1 MPRPAD
7 LTETRMNPDVA
18 RAVLLMLLATLLLA
32 SMHALVRHLGQQLPP
47 FEIAF
52 FRNLFGLL
60 VIVPLILR
68 HGRTAFIS
76 RQPGLQLLRGLSSI
90 LAMLGWFYGLSLVPV
105 AEATALS
112 FTSAIFASLGA
123 VVLLGERM
131 RLRRWSAVAVGF
143 VGALVLLRPG
153 FTEVG
158 AGAVVILLGSVCWG
172 ASIVI
177 VKRLSRTDS
186 TISIVV
192 WMSIMLTLY
201 SLPPALYVWQWPDA
215 TQLAWLL
222 LVGGLASGGHLAMVG
237 ALRRVDATL
246 LMPLDY
252 TRLIWTSLLGY
263 WAFSEVPDRWTWIG
277 GSLIFASAA
286 YITFREARLR
296 RAGAG

>member
-1 MPRPAD
+1 
-7 LTETRMNPDVA
+7 MNPDVA